1 MSKHALQRALDMA
14 LDPSEIRDAVLRPRS
29 SFWADRTQ
37 SEWRTRGRVTA
48 CVRVDP
54 GGVLVVTTFL
64 WARASDW
71 AADGEHGAYEGRN
84 DFGLEGVRKVVA
96 ARKRNR

>member
-1 MSKHALQRALDMA
+1 
-14 LDPSEIRDAVLRPRS
+14 
-29 SFWADRTQ
+29 
-37 SEWRTRGRVTA
+37 
-48 CVRVDP
+48 VDP
-54 GGVLVVTTFL
+54 NGVLVVTTFL